1 MKFLP
6 YFVYAVNSLS
16 YLKDSVVFF
25 CECVYEGYTEKHWV
39 FTERNTYPVM
49 LSSSW
54 RTEPL
59 MLTYDPA
66 TFTFGRGTGD
76 KMGLDIVT
84 VELKTPS
91 TTYDMSSFLY
101 SVKWYSTGSA
111 PSLYELV
118 LLFLLHEKIC
128 LSTDML
134 SSYTLVVMTSDAVEY
149 NIEMNSP
156 MATQSFRG
164 FTEGLKVD

>member
-6 YFVYAVNSLS
+6 YLVYAVNSLG
-16 YLKDSVVFF
+16 YVKDAVLFF
-25 CECVYEGYTEKHWV
+25 CECVYEGYTEKRWI

-66 TFTFGRGTGD
+66 THTFGQGICD
-76 KMGLDIVT
+76 KTTLDIVT
-84 VELKTPS
+84 AELKTPS
-91 TTYDMSSFLY
+91 ITYDMSSFLY
-101 SVKWYSTGSA
+101 SVKWYLAA

-118 LLFLLHEKIC
+118 LLFLLHEKVC
-128 LSTDML
+128 LSADMV
-134 SSYTLVVMTSDAVEY
+134 SSYTLTVLTSDAEEHA
-149 NIEMNSP
+149 IELNSP
-156 MATQSFRG
+156 LAKQSFRG